1 MMPVE
6 GHEDIHCVHH
16 GLGCGCGRAVGRV
29 AVKIPDPAQDLDGLP
44 VAVEGLNGPGLGAVE
59 KDLHLGARGHVHFA
73 PDIADGGDGGHDQ
86 VHLGFGLGVVELG
99 LRLGVGRH
107 HDAALGPGELL
118 PDLLG
123 HEGREGVQEAENGAE
138 HLEED

>member
-1 MMPVE
+1 MSTASTTALAAAAGGP
-6 GHEDIHCVHH
+6 
-16 GLGCGCGRAVGRV
+16 LGRV
-29 AVKIPDPAQDLDGLP
+29 AVEILDPAQDLDGLP
-44 VAVEGLNGPGLGAVE
+44 VAVKGLNGPGLGAVE
-59 KDLHLGARGHVHFA
+59 KDLHLGARGHVHLA

-86 VHLGFGLGVVELG
+86 VHLRFGLGVVELG

-107 HDAALGPGELL
+107 HDAALGPGQLL

-123 HEGREGVQEAENGAE
+123 HKGREGVQEAENGAE